1 MIDLSVLVEK
11 INEGLNNI
19 AGSEVF
25 KIYADGEKF
34 ESAILERNRIKNN
47 YIQGVASVYN
57 SSIIPTNGIL
67 IETFSVSTEI
77 IIPLNTDRAVVI
89 DEETNTITM
98 EEQTFNDVI
107 SPVKDVLSE
116 FASNT
121 YTNTIVSGDKTY
133 IVSYTV
139 TQPKAGQIT
148 YRDGVG
154 YSIPFSFYT
163 NFAVIQNGIN
173 SKDFVL
179 KFENEIVPFTQL
191 NIIRS
196 SVMDSGAFAQT
207 GGIAKNYLSAN
218 ALQITL
224 TVPALTNTKITNE
237 HFKYLVTGTPKE
249 YDVTLTIPKP
259 ILDAGNDVAT
269 ITGLYKMLFADC
281 NASAK
286 ELDNVGQSI
295 TLVESLGV

>member
-1 MIDLSVLVEK
+1 MIDLTSLVNK
-11 INEGLNNI
+11 INEKLNAI
-19 AGSEVF
+19 ADKELF
-25 KIYADGEKF
+25 KIYADGEKY
-34 ESAILERNRIKNN
+34 ESAILDKNKIKNQ
-47 YIQGVASVYN
+47 YIQGIASLYN

-67 IETFSVSTEI
+67 IETFNVQTEI
-77 IIPLNTDRAVVI
+77 IIPLDTDRAVIV
-89 DEETNTITM
+89 DEDDNTITM

-107 SPVKDVLSE
+107 SPIKGVLSE
-116 FASNT
+116 YASNT
-121 YTNTIVSGDKTY
+121 YTDTITSDEKTY
-133 IVSYTV
+133 VVSYTV
-139 TQPKAGQIT
+139 TQPRAGQIT

-237 HFKYLVTGTPKE
+237 HFKYLVSGTPKE
-249 YDVTLTIPKP
+249 YAVTLTIPKP
-259 ILDAGNDVAT
+259 ILDAGNDVSI
-269 ITGLYKMLFADC
+269 ITGVYKMLFADC